1 MRICKR
7 RARWLPL
14 FIMFCLLLTACG
26 KKAAPEPTATPE
38 PIVTAAPATPAPATP
53 APTPV
58 PTPTPEPEV
67 RIMGQVYAP
76 TATSVELGGL
86 HDADAAQTAE
96 SLRHLPDVS
105 LIHIGSEN
113 HIIHD
118 LQDYVRIP
126 VGVEC
131 GILNK

>member
-1 MRICKR
+1 MRIRKW

-14 FIMFCLLLTACG
+14 IILLCLLLTGCG

-38 PIVTAAPATPAPATP
+38 PIVTAAPVTP

-76 TATSVELGGL
+76 AATSVELKGL

-96 SLRHLPDVS
+96 SLRHLPNLQ
-105 LIHIGSEN
+105 LIHIGSESETP
-113 HIIHD
+113 
-118 LQDYVRIP
+118 LSWAQ
-126 VGVEC
+126 
-131 GILNK
+131 